1 MQTIRLFLAVVT
13 FTAIFAVQASAHTV
27 ITQTTDGRAVTME
40 ELASRASAADV
51 VLVGESHNE
60 KYHHDL
66 QLDLVRALSS
76 SKAPVSIGLEMIQSD
91 HQEALDRWVAGQM
104 PEAEMQEVFER
115 NWSDWPMYRDIFV
128 YARDNRIPLVALN
141 VPIHIVRKVSR
152 HGFASLTPKEKKDL
166 PEGTTCDLKNPQI
179 AFLRTMF
186 KAVENHAMNGRM
198 FSNFCEAQTVR
209 NSGMAVNLER
219 YAKRQPGRKVVV
231 LTGIWHAV
239 KYAVPDQLQ
248 RLGSRLSTMVIL
260 PETPALDKT
269 NAGPNEADYL
279 VEL

>member
-1 MQTIRLFLAVVT
+1 MQPIRLVLAIVASA
-13 FTAIFAVQASAHTV
+13 AIFAAEASAHTI
-27 ITQTTDGRAVTME
+27 ITRTTNGQTVTME
-40 ELASRASAADV
+40 ELADRAAAADV
-51 VLVGESHNE
+51 VLLGESHNE

-66 QLDLVRALSS
+66 QLDLIRALVE
-76 SKAPVSIGLEMIQSD
+76 KKGPVSIGLEMIQSD
-91 HQEALDRWVAGQM
+91 HQEALDRWVAGKM

-152 HGFASLTPKEKKDL
+152 HGFASLTPKEKKGL

-186 KAVENHAMNGRM
+186 KAVDNHGMNGRM

-239 KYAVPDQLQ
+239 KYGIPDQLQ
-248 RLGSRLSTMVIL
+248 RLGSRLSPVVIL